1 MVAAVTD
8 VSNET
13 GGVFISAGQQLL
25 RVTSQGEVT
34 PMAGGGVIRVSTPTG
49 PRAVLPA
56 GMAFAGVNQLCV
68 SSAAEGLS
76 QGPPLA
82 VAVGPVADT
91 SGSGTG
97 DFEAGQP
104 QARADNTDAV
114 DSDVDVDVA
123 SSPRRASY
131 LRCDIS

>member
-1 MVAAVTD
+1 
-8 VSNET
+8 
-13 GGVFISAGQQLL
+13 
-25 RVTSQGEVT
+25 
-34 PMAGGGVIRVSTPTG
+34 
-49 PRAVLPA
+49 
-56 GMAFAGVNQLCV
+56 
-68 SSAAEGLS
+68 
-76 QGPPLA
+76 
-82 VAVGPVADT
+82 VADT

>member
-1 MVAAVTD
+1 
-8 VSNET
+8 
-13 GGVFISAGQQLL
+13 
-25 RVTSQGEVT
+25 
-34 PMAGGGVIRVSTPTG
+34 
-49 PRAVLPA
+49 
-56 GMAFAGVNQLCV
+56 MAFAGVNQLCV
-68 SSAAEGLS
+68 SSTAEGLS
-76 QGPPLA
+76 QGLPVA

-104 QARADNTDAV
+104 QARADNTDTTGI
-114 DSDVDVDVA
+114 DLDVDVDVA